1 MGIQENKQLVIEG
14 YRLFQ
19 NGDIH
24 KLLELYHDDAEW
36 IGPESE
42 FVPFAGA
49 FHGKAGIA
57 QFFSKLDAAARAN
70 RFEPTQFIAEGDK
83 VVVTGLASWLAK
95 PTGRSYDSAWVHVFT
110 VRDGKVARF
119 EAYSDTAAA
128 EKAFHPEQTSQGSIG
143 AQLHH

>member
-1 MGIQENKQLVIEG
+1 MGAQENKQLVMQG

-19 NGDIH
+19 SGDIR
-24 KLLELYHDDAEW
+24 KLLDLYHDDAEW

-42 FVPFAGA
+42 LVPFAGA

-57 QFFSKLDAAARAN
+57 QFFAKLDAATHAN

-83 VVVTGLASWLAK
+83 VVVAGVSSWLAK
-95 PTGRSYDSAWVHVFT
+95 PTGRSYDSTWVHVFT
-110 VRDGKVARF
+110 LRDGKVARF
-119 EAYSDTAAA
+119 ESYYDTAAT
-128 EKAFHPEQTSQGSIG
+128 EKAFNPEQTSQASIA

>member
-1 MGIQENKQLVIEG
+1 MSTEENKQLVIEG

-19 NGDIH
+19 RGEIG

-42 FVPFAGA
+42 FLPFAGA
-49 FHGKAGIA
+49 FHGKAEIA
-57 QFFSKLDAAARAN
+57 QFFIKLDAAARAE
-70 RFEPTQFIAEGDK
+70 RFEPAQFIAVDDK
-83 VVVTGLASWLAK
+83 VVVMGQATWLAK

-110 VRDGKVARF
+110 LRDKKVARLDI
-119 EAYSDTAAA
+119 YYDTAAA
-128 EKAFHPEQTSQGSIG
+128 EKAFRPEQTSQAPIA